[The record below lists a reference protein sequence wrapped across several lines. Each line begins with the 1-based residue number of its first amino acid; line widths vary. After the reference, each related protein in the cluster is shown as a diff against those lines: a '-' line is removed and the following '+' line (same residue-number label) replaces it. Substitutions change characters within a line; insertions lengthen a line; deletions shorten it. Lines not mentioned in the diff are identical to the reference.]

1 MSLELLGIGGV
12 HKYHE
17 RILREFSKRKDDDHN
32 KRMEA
37 LKNNDVERYR
47 EMLLEQQTNIPGEA
61 AERYAVL
68 SSFLTQTEE
77 YLYKLGSKITA
88 AKNQQEV
95 EEAAN
100 AAAVA
105 AQAQVLFFPYNIRQS
120 TNAFEWLLKIKKYD
134 LTVEE
139 LIILYIDF

>member
-1 MSLELLGIGGV
+1 
-12 HKYHE
+12 
-17 RILREFSKRKDDDHN
+17 
-32 KRMEA
+32 MEA